1 VVFVTL
7 VLAVIS
13 AGATEIQD
21 VDLVKSP
28 LDNVLRMKWDVEI
41 YEGGGQFVIYRGDG
55 LTDLNAIAAIK
66 GAASGQFEYVDDG
79 PRPSRSVYQLRYKD
93 RSGRELVLATVL
105 VRPDGLQDPTDAVSL
120 STASLAG
127 ILPEVAVIGGGSGV
141 AIVPN
146 PPSRL
151 THGGSKPP
159 TPPPRSS

>member
-1 VVFVTL
+1 VILVILVF
-7 VLAVIS
+7 AVSS
-13 AGATEIQD
+13 AGATETQ
-21 VDLVKSP
+21 VVELVKSP
-28 LDNVLRMKWDVEI
+28 LDNTLRMKWNVEV
-41 YEGGGQFVIYRGDG
+41 YEDGGLFVIYRGDG
-55 LTDLNAIAAIK
+55 LTDLIPIAAIK

-120 STASLAG
+120 STTSLAG
-127 ILPEVAVIGGGSGV
+127 ILPEVAVIGGGGGV
-141 AIVPN
+141 AVVPN

-151 THGGSKPP
+151 TDGCNKPP